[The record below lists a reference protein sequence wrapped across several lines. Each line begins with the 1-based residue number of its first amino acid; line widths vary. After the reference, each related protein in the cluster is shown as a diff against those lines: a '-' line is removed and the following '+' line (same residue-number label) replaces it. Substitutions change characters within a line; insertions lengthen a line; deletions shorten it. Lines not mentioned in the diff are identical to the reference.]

1 MKLLVGL
8 VVLGCGAPSHPL
20 CDRTGAPACGNIGQ
34 TGRPAKAAIMLP
46 RPVTAATH
54 AIANPAVQ
62 RALLAPMV
70 RAMTTTLVGHPLLDA
85 ESRPAPGNVMGKR
98 GPRDDE

>member
-1 MKLLVGL
+1 MKLLIGL

-20 CDRTGAPACGNIGQ
+20 CDRAGVPACGNIGQ
-34 TGRPAKAAIMLP
+34 TGRSARAAPIVEP
-46 RPVTAATH
+46 RPVIAAAH
-54 AIANPAVQ
+54 AVATPAVQ

-70 RAMTTTLVGHPLLDA
+70 RAMTTTLVGHPLLDP

-98 GPRDDE
+98 SGGE